1 MDLEV
6 VDRSSGQDPE
16 FALRGANEIGAA
28 SPVVHGR
35 QGVRERGPKRLHVPR
50 RPESHGMAI

>member
-28 SPVVHGR
+28 SPVVHG
-35 QGVRERGPKRLHVPR
+35 
-50 RPESHGMAI
+50 